1 MLPFCNRLHFHVLI
15 CMAYSL
21 SWFPVFLLFSGLV
34 VLPGCLAALI
44 VRRSGAGLRT
54 ALWSQVGCMVAF
66 LSCCWVLSH
75 NQVHIT
81 HDSLTLQAGPYQ
93 TAVSSLSAA
102 DTQVS
107 VVSAQQL
114 GEFQP
119 ASVVN
124 GILLPEYQVGWFR
137 LANDQLAFVMFIGEV
152 AEVSIVKTANTIA
165 LISGNVHQATVAQVE
180 P

>member
-15 CMAYSL
+15 CMAFSL

-34 VLPGCLAALI
+34 VLPGCLAVLV
-44 VRRSGAGLRT
+44 VRRVGSGVRT
-54 ALWSQVGCMVAF
+54 ALWSQLACMAAF
-66 LSCCWVLSH
+66 LGSCWVLSH
-75 NQVHIT
+75 NQVQIT
-81 HDSLTLQAGPYQ
+81 QDALTLQAGPYR
-93 TAVSSLSAA
+93 TAVGSLSAA
-102 DTQVS
+102 DTQVNI
-107 VVSAQQL
+107 VSAQQL
-114 GEFQP
+114 GDFTP
-119 ASVVN
+119 THVVN
-124 GILLPEYQVGWFR
+124 GILLPDYKVGWFR

>member
-1 MLPFCNRLHFHVLI
+1 M
-15 CMAYSL
+15 
-21 SWFPVFLLFSGLV
+21 
-34 VLPGCLAALI
+34 
-44 VRRSGAGLRT
+44 
-54 ALWSQVGCMVAF
+54 
-66 LSCCWVLSH
+66 
-75 NQVHIT
+75 T